1 MTPQTDREILIDIHG
16 RVKAIEARLAEIDDL
31 EKRLRAIETLA
42 EYRRDIDD
50 HETRLRNL
58 EKTTHYAL
66 GLAAAIGAAAS
77 FVMSAIKEKLF
88 S

>member
-16 RVKAIEARLAEIDDL
+16 RVKAIESRLVEIDEL
-31 EKRLRAIETLA
+31 ERRLRAIETLA
-42 EYRRDIDD
+42 ECRRDIDD
-50 HETRLRNL
+50 HETRLRGL
-58 EKTTHYAL
+58 EKTTNYAM

-77 FVMSAIKEKLF
+77 FVMSAIKDKVL